1 MFAVSFVK
9 EVLSFLTC
17 QKKKTEKIEKT
28 EIKKDKGPSKP
39 KKTKPAVSILDYET
53 LKTIQEEFENEY
65 KNKIIEQKRL
75 IKSMNRQLKSNSK
88 NRMEAMLT
96 NKPLASSKATSTD
109 IEQIESNLEVL
120 NDKKSWSK
128 LNVDSKMT
136 LQDEMEKYRDYL
148 RDLDLN
154 SLITTEEQ
162 QSNIGGIWP

>member
-1 MFAVSFVK
+1 
-9 EVLSFLTC
+9 
-17 QKKKTEKIEKT
+17 
-28 EIKKDKGPSKP
+28 
-39 KKTKPAVSILDYET
+39 
-53 LKTIQEEFENEY
+53 
-65 KNKIIEQKRL
+65 
-75 IKSMNRQLKSNSK
+75 
-88 NRMEAMLT
+88 MEAMLT

-109 IEQIESNLEVL
+109 IEQMESNLEVL

-162 QSNIGGIWP
+162 QTNIGGIWP